1 MLENKIERLYKEENL
16 FEIYILKDKDYEEV
30 IYHNNEEMSVEE
42 LAEDLYSLI
51 KLYNKNI
58 KFTENEDEM
67 DNNNTL
73 FYGYDCII
81 INLNNKNIFSY
92 HYDFS
97 SYEEIEENFKTLI
110 NILN

>member
-1 MLENKIERLYKEENL
+1 MLENKIERLYEEENL
-16 FEIYILKDKDYEEV
+16 FEIYILKDKEYEEV
-30 IYHNNEEMSVEE
+30 YHNNEEMSVKE

-51 KLYNKNI
+51 KLYNKDI

-81 INLNNKNIFSY
+81 INLNNENIFSY

-97 SYEEIEENFKTLI
+97 TYEEIERNFKTLI
-110 NILN
+110 NTLN